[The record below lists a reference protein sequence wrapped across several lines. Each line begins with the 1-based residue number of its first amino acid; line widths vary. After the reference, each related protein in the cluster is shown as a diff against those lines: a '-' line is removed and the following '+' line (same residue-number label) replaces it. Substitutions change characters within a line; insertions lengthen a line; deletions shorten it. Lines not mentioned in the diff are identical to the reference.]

1 MVENRPWVNFI
12 AHFTLIAG
20 VLVVAFPLYI
30 TFIASTLTLDQI
42 NQVPMQLTPG
52 SAMWDNYSQV
62 LTAGSTRGSSAPVGQ
77 MMTNS
82 LIMALVIA
90 IGKIAD
96 KFDHAAADGVQH
108 LPLLADAIEQTVG
121 LVDQIV
127 DRPQGDVEFIVR
139 QVGEQDAVA
148 DGAMRAVRSSSP
160 GRIGPDGLL
169 LHSGPRAP

>member
-90 IGKIAD
+90 IGKIAISIISAFAIVYFQFPLR
-96 KFDHAAADGVQH
+96 KFAFWM
-108 LPLLADAIEQTVG
+108 I
-121 LVDQIV
+121 
-127 DRPQGDVEFIVR
+127 FIT
-139 QVGEQDAVA
+139 
-148 DGAMRAVRSSSP
+148 
-160 GRIGPDGLL
+160 
-169 LHSGPRAP
+169 